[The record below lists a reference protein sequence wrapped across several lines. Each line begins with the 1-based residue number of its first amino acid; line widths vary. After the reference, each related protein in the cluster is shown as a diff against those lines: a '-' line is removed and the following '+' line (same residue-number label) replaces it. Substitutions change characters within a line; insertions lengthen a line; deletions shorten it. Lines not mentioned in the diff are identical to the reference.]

1 MTISESAC
9 VIDERLDSGQI
20 IVEPPDG
27 LKNELVPR
35 GRAVVGE
42 QRAIRGDPF
51 RKAVQLAVIAF
62 EQVVRELQPLESVH
76 QSLCKRRRSLHE
88 PGSKTLRRVD
98 VASRAT

>member
-1 MTISESAC
+1 VTISESAC

-35 GRAVVGE
+35 AKLSWASSGRSAVICSE
-42 QRAIRGDPF
+42 T
-51 RKAVQLAVIAF
+51 AVQFAVIAF